1 MTTDNDSTILAALLG
16 PGSVSTQLQGGIHV
30 QVNATTMYPF
40 SSEITY
46 AIKADGACQ
55 FGFRV
60 PGYVSGSV
68 SYKVNNDSSK
78 STEPNK
84 NGIVKIAVDSGDTTV
99 TVNIPMKTK
108 IVERPNGAVAVQHGP
123 LTYAL
128 PINYTSDIIH
138 KYYVSVSVL
147 LRITCLTY
155 THNIDTTYRKG
166 LWITPLPILRDGSM
180 QLIRHLSSIMEMQH
194 QFPQFLLLLLILLLL

>member
-1 MTTDNDSTILAALLG
+1 MTADNDSTILAALLG
-16 PGSVSTQLQGGIHV
+16 PGSVSTQLQGGVHV

-128 PINYTSDIIH
+128 PINYTSEIIH
-138 KYYVSVSVL
+138 KYYVSVSIL
-147 LRITCLTY
+147 LRIICLTY
-155 THNIDTTYRKG
+155 THN
-166 LWITPLPILRDGSM
+166 
-180 QLIRHLSSIMEMQH
+180 RHNI
-194 QFPQFLLLLLILLLL
+194 